1 MKRFLALFLCVVVT
15 LTLLPSAA
23 LAVETFTTSEEGIA
37 LIKQFEDFRSEPY
50 QDDRGNWYIGYGLAC
65 DPEDYPGGISEEEG
79 DRLMREDLT
88 EKEDAINRILMEHGV
103 SINQQQF
110 DALASLTYTLG
121 RQWMSE
127 DARIYNYLLDG
138 VERYTDEEIVNA
150 IATWCHIGNE
160 PSVNLIRRRLQEAYL
175 FLYGVYDNPG
185 ASEYDYIHFTPNGGT
200 VENQTVFYPVLE
212 PYGELPEPKRKGY
225 AFQGWFDGNG
235 VRLTGE
241 EIAEGA
247 VYVTARWEADGTE
260 EPEIDLSKWVNPYG
274 DVKESDWFYS
284 YVRELSAKGVVSG
297 YLDGTFQPEK
307 TLTAGEALK
316 LLLRAAGHP
325 DPGNAPAGHWAETY
339 LAQAIELGCLEPGE
353 VEDLDGAISRGMI
366 VRIAAVAMG
375 LEEREGPSPFA
386 DLDTGY
392 ALTLYEENI
401 ITGEIADAQR
411 WFFPDDSINR
421 AEMSAIVSRVSGW
434 EPVNNPAQSGYIQ
447 FRNKQIP
454 VLRDARACPYNK
466 NLFLQDGTIA
476 YYNDPAYTTEL
487 GVDISRHQGDV
498 DWSKVAG
505 SGIRFAIIRLG
516 GRLADS
522 GEIYDD
528 VKFEENLTGAQ
539 AAGLKTG
546 VYFYSQAISVAEA
559 EEEARYILEKLG
571 GRELEYPIVFDW
583 EIYSNTARSYGVSR
597 ETLTECAIAFCDL
610 VEAAGYRSMIYMGL
624 EVGYERLDLSRL
636 TDYDFWFAQYTSKG
650 RPDMYYDFRI
660 WQYSDKG
667 KVPGIEGN
675 VDMDLALI
683 PY

>member
-1 MKRFLALFLCVVVT
+1 MKRFLALFLCVFVT

-37 LIKQFEDFRSEPY
+37 MIKEFEDFRSEAY

-65 DPEDYPGGISEEEG
+65 DPADYPGGISEAEG
-79 DRLMREDLT
+79 DRLMREDLV
-88 EKEDAINRILMEHGV
+88 EKEDAINKILMENGV

-127 DARIYNYLLDG
+127 DARLYNYLIDG
-138 VERYTDEEIVNA
+138 IDRYTDAEIVNA
-150 IATWCHIGNE
+150 IATWCHVGSE
-160 PSVNLIRRRLQEAYL
+160 PMEALVRRRLQEAYL

-185 ASEYDYIHFTPNGGT
+185 ASEYAYIHFTPNGGT

-212 PYGELPEPKRKGY
+212 PYGELPVPARKGY
-225 AFQGWFDGNG
+225 LFQGWFDENG

-241 EIAEGA
+241 EPAQGG
-247 VYVTARWEADGTE
+247 VYVTARWEAE
-260 EPEIDLSKWVNPYG
+260 EPEIDLSAWVNPYS

-284 YVRELSAKGVVSG
+284 YVRELSAKDVVAG
-297 YLDGTFQPEK
+297 YLDGTFQPDR

-339 LAQAIELGCLEPGE
+339 LAQAVGLGCVEPE
-353 VEDLDGAISRGMI
+353 EIEDLDGAISRGLI
-366 VRIAAVAMG
+366 ARIAAVAMG
-375 LEEREGPSPFA
+375 WEWREGLSPFA
-386 DLDTGY
+386 DIDTGY
-392 ALTLYEENI
+392 ALTLYEEGI
-401 ITGEIADAQR
+401 ITGEISGGQR
-411 WFFPDDSINR
+411 WFFPDESISR
-421 AEMSAIVSRVSGW
+421 AEMSAIVSRISGW
-434 EPVNNPAQSGYIQ
+434 APVNDPAQSGYIE

-454 VLRDARACPYNK
+454 VLRDATPHPYNL
-466 NLFLQDGTIA
+466 NLFVQDGTTA
-476 YYNDPAYTTEL
+476 YYNDPDYETEL
-487 GVDISRHQGDV
+487 GVDVSRHQGDV
-498 DWSKVAG
+498 NWEKVAA
-505 SGIRFAIIRLG
+505 SGISFAMIRIG

-528 VKFEENLTGAQ
+528 IKFEENLTGAQ

-571 GRELEYPIVFDW
+571 GRGLEYPIVFDW
-583 EIYSNTARSYGVSR
+583 EIYSNTARSYGVSM
-597 ETLTECAIAFCDL
+597 ETLTQCAIAFCDL
-610 VEAAGYRSMIYMGL
+610 VEEAGYHSMIYMGL

-650 RPDMYYDFRI
+650 RPGMYYDFRI

-667 KVPGIEGN
+667 KVPGIDGN
-675 VDMDLALI
+675 VDMDIALR
-683 PY
+683 PYY